1 VLDPLLRWVGDEDRG
16 GRRPAFV
23 TPKNF
28 NYCFN
33 IILLSNK
40 CLFKDF

>member
-1 VLDPLLRWVGDEDRG
+1 LILPNLEDEIHLKGVG
-16 GRRPAFV
+16 FV

-33 IILLSNK
+33 KILLSNK